1 MNTKTGRPNQFVQI
15 TVPPEDI
22 VRQSQNVAVL
32 TSADDNV
39 GGGAVRMNSQTRLF
53 NSSIVNEDLNSS
65 TTTNGPQPV
74 FDRNSNQQQQQQR
87 TQAYNI
93 RVPNHARPNQP
104 FAVSVNGR
112 TIQVQC
118 PSNARYV
125 FFLFH

>member
-1 MNTKTGRPNQFVQI
+1 MQNFIFHMNTSTGRPNEFVQI

-65 TTTNGPQPV
+65 TTSGPQPA
-74 FDRNSNQQQQQQR
+74 FDRNTNQQQQQQR

-93 RVPNHARPNQP
+93 RVPRHARPNQP

-118 PSNARYV
+118 PSNAR
-125 FFLFH
+125 